1 MWGTATNVRDVPV
14 LRLFASARDA
24 AGTGRADIGGS
35 TVGDVLDNAVARFGQ
50 GFADVLSTCK
60 VWCNGEPANRDDV
73 VAESDEVAV
82 LPPVSGG

>member
-1 MWGTATNVRDVPV
+1 VRVVPV

-24 AGTGRADIGGS
+24 AGTGRADVEGR

-50 GFADVLSTCK
+50 AFADVLPTCK
-60 VWCNGEPANRDDV
+60 VWCNGEPAERDDA
-73 VAESDEVAV
+73 VADADEVAL